1 MMKLKAMI
9 NIHDT
14 HRKKNNYKTYPSIFK
29 LIQSDKQHTVYG
41 EKEKFQMSATF
52 PLEGRLFIGIK
63 GIRGGGGG
71 GGDS

>member
-1 MMKLKAMI
+1 M
-9 NIHDT
+9 
-14 HRKKNNYKTYPSIFK
+14 
-29 LIQSDKQHTVYG
+29 YG

-71 GGDS
+71 GGGFLSGRAIVFQYDNEVAFGKRVSITK